1 MFLHQLPTYL
11 VLTHLCIMLLDIDT
25 GPYLRVSASTFV
37 SNKYS
42 GSNNYFA
49 ICEFQ
54 LSQFCIWI
62 LPYRKYTIANVFTLR
77 LKFISLTSNV
87 SLEALKKL
95 LLFVLDITSNACLF
109 SQQVSLISSK
119 TLFIFWFFAPFKKR
133 KFSQNVTQGDVIR
146 TIPLK

>member
-54 LSQFCIWI
+54 LSH
-62 LPYRKYTIANVFTLR
+62 IAN
-77 LKFISLTSNV
+77 ISLQMFSCYVSN
-87 SLEALKKL
+87 
-95 LLFVLDITSNACLF
+95 
-109 SQQVSLISSK
+109 SSH
-119 TLFIFWFFAPFKKR
+119 
-133 KFSQNVTQGDVIR
+133 
-146 TIPLK
+146 

>member
-1 MFLHQLPTYL
+1 
-11 VLTHLCIMLLDIDT
+11 MLLDIDT

-62 LPYRKYTIANVFTLR
+62 LPYRKFVIANVLR
-77 LKFISLTSNV
+77 YVSN
-87 SLEALKKL
+87 
-95 LLFVLDITSNACLF
+95 
-109 SQQVSLISSK
+109 SSHWRQM
-119 TLFIFWFFAPFKKR
+119 FR
-133 KFSQNVTQGDVIR
+133 
-146 TIPLK
+146 